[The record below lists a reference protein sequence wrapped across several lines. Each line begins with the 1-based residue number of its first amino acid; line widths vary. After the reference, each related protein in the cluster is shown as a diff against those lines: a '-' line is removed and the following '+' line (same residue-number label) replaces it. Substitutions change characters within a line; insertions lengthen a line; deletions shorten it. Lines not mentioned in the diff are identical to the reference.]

1 MDGQR
6 DAKAWL
12 RLGLRGMAMGAADL
26 VPGVSGGTVA
36 FIAGIY
42 EELLDTL
49 GGLGLG
55 TLRDLFKEGPLVTWK
70 RYNLGFLAALVVGI
84 GVSAV
89 LLAGALHHLLEHH
102 PVLLWSFFFGL
113 VAASVPFMLRDIPRR
128 AFAGPALVMLLTG
141 AVIAWWLTGL
151 PPLMQ
156 GHHPAFLF
164 GAGAIAICAMI
175 LPGISGSFI
184 LVILGAYSSVIGAL
198 KSFDVVRIVAF
209 ASGALFGLLG
219 FSKGLGW
226 IFRRHRELAMALL
239 SGFLIGSLRK
249 LWPWKENL
257 QPLFTHSDGRV
268 EYLQANISPGIHA
281 DPQWVLALVSMA
293 AGALLVTGLG
303 ALSRRDT
310 SPIPDATSAARHD

>member
-1 MDGQR
+1 MMTR
-6 DAKAWL
+6 RRTPKAWV

-49 GGLGLG
+49 GGLGVG
-55 TLRDLFKEGPLVTWK
+55 TLRDVFKEGPVATWK
-70 RYNLGFLAALVVGI
+70 QYNLGFLAALVAGI
-84 GVSAV
+84 GLSVV

-113 VAASVPFMLRDIPRR
+113 VAASVPFMLRDIPRGSFK
-128 AFAGPALVMLLTG
+128 APVFAMLGIG
-141 AVIAWWLTGL
+141 AGTAWWLTGL

-156 GHHPAFLF
+156 GNHPAFLF
-164 GAGAIAICAMI
+164 GSGAIAICAMI

-198 KSFDVVRIVAF
+198 KSFDLLRIVAF
-209 ASGALFGLLG
+209 ASGALTGLLG

-226 IFRRHRELAMALL
+226 VFRRHRELAMALL

-257 QPLFTHSDGRV
+257 HALFTHSDGRV
-268 EYLQANISPGIHA
+268 EYLQANISPEVHA
-281 DPQWVLALVSMA
+281 DPQWWPALVSMA
-293 AGALLVTGLG
+293 AGAIMVAGLG
-303 ALSRRDT
+303 ALSRRGT
-310 SPIPDATSAARHD
+310 SPESGATSAAA

>member
-1 MDGQR
+1 MMVRQR
-6 DAKAWL
+6 NAKAWA

-49 GGLGLG
+49 GGLGVG
-55 TLRDLFKEGPLVTWK
+55 TLRDLFKEGPLVTWQ
-70 RYNLGFLAALVVGI
+70 RYNLGFLAALVAGI
-84 GVSAV
+84 GLSVV

-113 VAASVPFMLRDIPRR
+113 VAASVPFMLRDIPRS
-128 AFAGPALVMLLTG
+128 AFKAPVLAMLAVGAGT
-141 AVIAWWLTGL
+141 AWWLTGL

-156 GHHPAFLF
+156 GNHPAFLF
-164 GAGAIAICAMI
+164 GSGAIAICAMI

-198 KSFDVVRIVAF
+198 KSFDVLRIVAF
-209 ASGALFGLLG
+209 ASGALAGLLG

-226 IFRRHRELAMALL
+226 VFRRHRELAMALL

-257 QPLFTHSDGRV
+257 RALFTHSDGRV
-268 EYLQANISPGIHA
+268 EYLQANVSPEAHG
-281 DPQWVLALVSMA
+281 DPQWWFAVLSMA

-303 ALSRRDT
+303 ALSRRDVAPT
-310 SPIPDATSAARHD
+310 SGSTSVAA

>member
-209 ASGALFGLLG
+209 ASGALSGLLG

-281 DPQWVLALVSMA
+281 DPQWLLALVSMA

>member
-209 ASGALFGLLG
+209 ASGALSGLLG

>member
-26 VPGVSGGTVA
+26 VPGLSGGTVA

-209 ASGALFGLLG
+209 ASGALSGLLG

>member
-209 ASGALFGLLG
+209 ASGALSGLLG

-310 SPIPDATSAARHD
+310 SPTPDATSAARHD